1 MKNTAYVV
9 IIVVLSLGAA
19 SFAPKV
25 SVRSKSV
32 NAENTPKKGVEHLE
46 KSLERVEARCSK
58 IETLLAGQEVGK

>member
-32 NAENTPKKGVEHLE
+32 NAENTPKRE
-46 KSLERVEARCSK
+46 
-58 IETLLAGQEVGK
+58 